1 MLSKIEYSFRSE
13 LWFICLCRG
22 VIVDMPKTDSA
33 RRRESW
39 RKGCDQIRVRI
50 RVRVIILLTWA

>member
-22 VIVDMPKTDSA
+22 VIIDFPKTDSA
-33 RRRESW
+33 RRLGFE
-39 RKGCDQIRVRI
+39 
-50 RVRVIILLTWA
+50 